1 MTNNNIE
8 PTHNI
13 ACDLAQ
19 IYLHWKDQQS
29 WIAHDHTDDNHYP
42 LTRTTQK
49 AEQPYKYKNNTQNA
63 ARLPSTYTRKLLRMA
78 YHAVDYAAYIL
89 STINIL
95 LIYILHFTTIL
106 ATSAPL
112 LTIILIIPFR
122 AQVFQLINLV
132 YNLLFTNTY
141 FYTHFYTQHQTA
153 ADNTP
158 TLVTAPC
165 GTNEASM
172 NDAKN
177 NKQQHDWYN
186 FNDIQRGMYQL
197 YLGIDLISLSLN
209 TISKF
214 SKLRWPRHQFKWTY
228 TRFPVPAR
236 PGYKHV
242 HYVGKFAHPN

>member
-1 MTNNNIE
+1 
-8 PTHNI
+8 
-13 ACDLAQ
+13 
-19 IYLHWKDQQS
+19 
-29 WIAHDHTDDNHYP
+29 
-42 LTRTTQK
+42 
-49 AEQPYKYKNNTQNA
+49 
-63 ARLPSTYTRKLLRMA
+63 MA
-78 YHAVDYAAYIL
+78 YHAVDYTAYIL
-89 STINIL
+89 SNINTL
-95 LIYILHFTTIL
+95 LTYILHFTTIL

-122 AQVFQLINLV
+122 AQVFQLINLA

-214 SKLRWPRHQFKWTY
+214 SKLR
-228 TRFPVPAR
+228 
-236 PGYKHV
+236 
-242 HYVGKFAHPN
+242 